1 MTKQSCCFLLCLL
14 FVGLR
19 AYAQTT
25 FSGHLINTLD
35 SNAVPFA
42 VIKLH
47 ETDKTVIAD
56 SNGFFSFIL
65 PGKFKVLNFT
75 VSVTGRKSVVQ
86 HKLTAADT
94 QNVYT
99 EVLPFLLQEA
109 EIKGLSARDIVK
121 KAVLSIP
128 ANYADSSYFAY
139 SSYRQYQKV
148 NDIYMNL
155 VEATPVVMFKLKKK
169 ADSIVA
175 KEAYALRNIR
185 RTETINNHMN
195 EQRDN
200 LADLMVC
207 NPVYHI
213 SASALAL
220 NHLGSYRFS
229 FDSSSNKEEYVIN
242 YLSPKHT
249 VETFGFVGW
258 DLDRLFRGFA
268 YETGKLYI
276 DRKTF
281 AFRRIE
287 RQAFRNPGYSF
298 YQSQANIIYPDR
310 KYFFE
315 FVGGTLIADYEQS
328 NGKWFLSGLYRK
340 YTTDFFYTGFGTKEC
355 TITDVFEWQADSLSL
370 YVPGELLKSFFPRLM
385 EYAPYSYNKAYWQDV
400 AFPFYFYD
408 EQAVMHCLARAKD
421 VDAMFAAEGL
431 SK

>member
-1 MTKQSCCFLLCLL
+1 MIRILILLIACSL
-14 FVGLR
+14 
-19 AYAQTT
+19 YATSSMAQRSFT
-25 FSGHLINTLD
+25 GHLINTID

-42 VIKLH
+42 VIKLQ
-47 ETDKTVIAD
+47 ETDNTVIAD
-56 SNGFFSFIL
+56 DKGYFSFIIPSKL
-65 PGKFKVLNFT
+65 KELTFT
-75 VSVTGRKSVVQ
+75 VSITGRKSVVT
-86 HKLTAADT
+86 HKLNNADT

-121 KAVLSIP
+121 KAVRSIP

-139 SSYRQYQKV
+139 SSYRQYQLV
-148 NDIYMNL
+148 NDIFMNL
-155 VEATPVVMFKLKKK
+155 VEASPVVMYKLKKK
-169 ADSIVA
+169 GDSIVS
-175 KEAYALRNIR
+175 KEAFALRNIR

-195 EQRDN
+195 VQRDN
-200 LADLMVC
+200 LCDLMEC
-207 NPVYHI
+207 DPVYHNT
-213 SASALAL
+213 ASALAL

-249 VETFGFVGW
+249 VETFGFLGIE
-258 DLDRLFRGFA
+258 LDRLFRGFA

-298 YQSQANIIYPDR
+298 YQSQDNFILPAK

-315 FVGGTLIADYEQS
+315 FVGGTLIADYQQS
-328 NGKWFLSGLYRK
+328 NGKWFPAGLYRK
-340 YTTDFFYTGFGTKEC
+340 YSTDFFYSGFGTKEC

-370 YVPGELLKSFFPRLM
+370 YVPRELLKSFYPRLI
-385 EYAPYSYNKAYWQDV
+385 EYAAYNYNKAYWQEV
-400 AFPFYFYD
+400 AFPFYFFD
-408 EQAVMHCLARAKD
+408 EQAVMRGVAAGRDINEL
-421 VDAMFAAEGL
+421 FAVEGS

>member
-1 MTKQSCCFLLCLL
+1 M
-14 FVGLR
+14 
-19 AYAQTT
+19 AQTT
-25 FSGHLINTLD
+25 FTGHLINTID

-47 ETDKTVIAD
+47 ETDNTVIAD
-56 SNGFFSFIL
+56 DKGYFSFIL
-65 PGKFKVLNFT
+65 PSKLKELTFT
-75 VSVTGRKSVVQ
+75 VSVTSRKSVVT
-86 HKLTAADT
+86 HKLSNADT

-121 KAVLSIP
+121 KAVRSIT

-148 NDIYMNL
+148 NDIFMNL
-155 VEATPVVMFKLKKK
+155 VEASPVVMYKLKKK
-169 ADSIVA
+169 TDSIVS
-175 KEAYALRNIR
+175 KEAFALRAIR

-195 EQRDN
+195 VQRDN
-200 LADLMVC
+200 LCDLMEC
-207 NPVYHI
+207 DPVYHI
-213 SASALAL
+213 TASALAL

-249 VETFGFVGW
+249 VETFGFVNWG
-258 DLDRLFRGFA
+258 DLDRVFRGFA
-268 YETGKLYI
+268 YETGKLYV

-298 YQSQANIIYPDR
+298 YHTQANIIYPER
-310 KYFFE
+310 RYFFE

-328 NGKWFLSGLYRK
+328 NGKWFPAGLYRK

-370 YVPGELLKSFFPRLM
+370 YVPGDLLKSFYPRLI
-385 EYAPYSYNKAYWQDV
+385 EYAPYNYNKAWWQEV
-400 AFPFYFYD
+400 AFPFYFFD
-408 EQAVMHCLARAKD
+408 EQAVMRGVTVGKD
-421 VDAMFAAEGL
+421 VDALFAAEGI
-431 SK
+431 SR